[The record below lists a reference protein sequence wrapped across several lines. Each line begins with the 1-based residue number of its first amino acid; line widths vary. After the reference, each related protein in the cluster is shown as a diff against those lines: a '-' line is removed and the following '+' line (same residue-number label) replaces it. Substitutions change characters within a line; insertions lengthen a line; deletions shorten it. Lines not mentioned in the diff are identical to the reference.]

1 MRWIYWADWS
11 PSWVFGDSS
20 ENPDEEPK
28 CKESSTLNAQKR
40 IGNRRPIT
48 LPEEV
53 QEQGRQL
60 GVPRVFGG
68 ETSYIVRGRS
78 LELPTIH
85 NVNIQY
91 NQNSQEGRPE
101 RGIIQ
106 LFSSHFKVFTFTRL
120 TILNSPHASCNEKN
134 ILLIYVQ
141 QMIEWQTRGLCWLD
155 VCVIE
160 LILNMLISMFF
171 GELDVWFFISHF
183 SEKNLI
189 SF

>member
-20 ENPDEEPK
+20 ENADEEPK

-48 LPEEV
+48 LLEEV
-53 QEQGRQL
+53 QEQSRQL

-78 LELPTIH
+78 LELPTIR
-85 NVNIQY
+85 NVNVQY

-120 TILNSPHASCNEKN
+120 TILNSPMHHAMRKTSCLYMSSKWSNDKHKD
-134 ILLIYVQ
+134 YVDL
-141 QMIEWQTRGLCWLD
+141 MYALSNWFWICWFLCLF
-155 VCVIE
+155 E
-160 LILNMLISMFF
+160 SLMF
-171 GELDVWFFISHF
+171 DFFISF
-183 SEKNLI
+183 FCCIWE
-189 SF
+189 